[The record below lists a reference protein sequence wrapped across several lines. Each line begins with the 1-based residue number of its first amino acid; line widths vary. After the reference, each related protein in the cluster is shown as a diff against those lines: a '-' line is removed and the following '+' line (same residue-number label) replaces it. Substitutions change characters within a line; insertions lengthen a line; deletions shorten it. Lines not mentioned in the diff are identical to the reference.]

1 MSYFPLTDGWEC
13 NIACAIRAWR
23 LIARAGRE
31 VDVSLAWHSDF
42 GAAAGSRLCPCL
54 NVARGADCTVFGRP
68 ALGRPVKAKGIM
80 KSRPFATSCVTL
92 VWKMLLLLLL
102 PSLLLLLT
110 TQTISIMLGQLT
122 QPRSRRFRRRAQ
134 RQDKVGLAFS
144 FRGSPSQAVGPHAY
158 RSLHSATT
166 TEASAHCS
174 EEECLDH
181 VVIAPLSW
189 LLCNVT

>member
-1 MSYFPLTDGWEC
+1 M
-13 NIACAIRAWR
+13 
-23 LIARAGRE
+23 
-31 VDVSLAWHSDF
+31 SLAWHSDF

-80 KSRPFATSCVTL
+80 KSRPLATSCVTL

-110 TQTISIMLGQLT
+110 TPAISLMLGQLT
-122 QPRSRRFRRRAQ
+122 QPRSRRFRRCVQ
-134 RQDKVGLAFS
+134 RQDKAGPVLS
-144 FRGSPSQAVGPHAY
+144 FRGFPSQAGGSFACWDS
-158 RSLHSATT
+158 RSTTT
-166 TEASAHCS
+166 TEANAHCS

-181 VVIAPLSW
+181 VVIAPPSW